1 MWNFLPKQEQ
11 FFKHIVNVLENEHAV
26 EIEQAVEIEHHN
38 FFLKCSISTALTLKR
53 AILFYFV

>member
-38 FFLKCSISTALTLKR
+38 FF
-53 AILFYFV
+53 